1 MGRYVLHCTK
11 PVAVD
16 SPDHIAPRGTA
27 NDNSRNRLFN
37 RKLEAL
43 LGKRPLAVLDLGCA
57 GGGFVKDF
65 LDEGHV
71 AIGLEGSDYSKKLRR
86 AEWAT
91 IPEHLFTCDV
101 TEEFEINRME

>member
-43 LGKRPLAVLDLGCA
+43 LRKRPLAVLDLGCA
-57 GGGFVKDF
+57 GGGVVKDV
-65 LDEGHV
+65 LDDGHV
-71 AIGLEGSDYSKKLRR
+71 AIGLEGSDGSKKLGG
-86 AEWAT
+86 AEWAA
-91 IPEHLFTCDV
+91 IPEGLCAGDV
-101 TEEFEINRME
+101 A